1 MKTTII
7 FYSTDIKSEAGNKR
21 VLIMPTHIVAD
32 IRSACNTSNGVPSA
46 DETNVLVKKG
56 EHKKTKLNSM

>member
-1 MKTTII
+1 
-7 FYSTDIKSEAGNKR
+7 
-21 VLIMPTHIVAD
+21 MPTHIVAD

-46 DETNVLVKKG
+46 DETNLLVKKG